1 MNSADYWRLFLDTGA
16 PEAYL
21 MYSAAM
27 KSEGNHVSD
36 NSGNCPQSDG
46 LR

>member
-27 KSEGNHVSD
+27 KSEGTHVSD
-36 NSGNCPQSDG
+36 SSGNCPQSDG

>member
-36 NSGNCPQSDG
+36 NSGNRP
-46 LR
+46 